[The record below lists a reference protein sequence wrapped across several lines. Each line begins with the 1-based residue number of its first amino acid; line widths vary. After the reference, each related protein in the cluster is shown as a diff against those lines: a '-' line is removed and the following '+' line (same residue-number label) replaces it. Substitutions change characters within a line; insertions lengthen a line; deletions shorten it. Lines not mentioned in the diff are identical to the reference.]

1 MGRNIYDI
9 DIIISVMLDEIEF
22 IFSYMIFVGKEY
34 GMINVV
40 FNDENYEVI
49 IFWVEEDYV
58 DYCRLSGV
66 IFVCDLYEDL

>member
-34 GMINVV
+34 GIINVV
-40 FNDENYEVI
+40 FNNENYEVI

-58 DYCRLSGV
+58 DHCRLSGV
-66 IFVCDLYEDL
+66 IFVWDLYEDL